1 MVLEGFMEGTW
12 PWGRGVGTP
21 GSSTQPWDGGVEW
34 PWAGY
39 MVLEGVWIALG
50 VLSAQGMP

>member
-1 MVLEGFMEGTW
+1 MEGTW
-12 PWGRGVGTP
+12 PWGRDVGTP
-21 GSSTQPWDGGVEW
+21 GSSTQPWDGGFEW